1 MSIKPLSTD
10 RLISEEAPSV
20 LRLRQN
26 SVPVAVPS
34 PEGETEA
41 RELTPN
47 QWSLIIFFYI
57 FKAMYIFELGRWIAN
72 IPEKMEN
79 EFTSMLLFISITFH
93 ANRGL
98 CAKNIIKLHHFA

>member
-47 QWSLIIFFYI
+47 Q
-57 FKAMYIFELGRWIAN
+57 
-72 IPEKMEN
+72 
-79 EFTSMLLFISITFH
+79 
-93 ANRGL
+93 
-98 CAKNIIKLHHFA
+98 

>member
-1 MSIKPLSTD
+1 MYKKFWATYKAMSIKPLSTD

-47 QWSLIIFFYI
+47 Q
-57 FKAMYIFELGRWIAN
+57 
-72 IPEKMEN
+72 
-79 EFTSMLLFISITFH
+79 
-93 ANRGL
+93 
-98 CAKNIIKLHHFA
+98 